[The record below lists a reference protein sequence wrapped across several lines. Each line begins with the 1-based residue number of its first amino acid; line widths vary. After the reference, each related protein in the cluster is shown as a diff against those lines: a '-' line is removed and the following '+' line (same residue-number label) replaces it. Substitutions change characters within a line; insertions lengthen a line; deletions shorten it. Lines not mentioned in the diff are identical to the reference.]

1 MKVKDIISVL
11 NERYGKDDDIVVIWW
26 DSELFMSYDHD
37 KDEEYPLSKKVWE
50 NAVNILENK
59 KDGFGDHLNELLHDE
74 IQNAVNIAEKEEEK

>member
-11 NERYGKDDDIVVIWW
+11 NERYSKDDDLVVIWW
-26 DSELFMSYDHD
+26 DSSLFMSYDHE

-59 KDGFGDHLNELLHDE
+59 KDGFGDPINEMLYDE
-74 IQNAVNIAEKEEEK
+74 IQNCVTFAEKEEEK